1 MPPKQ
6 WPTSSASRG
15 TASAVPVGLGAS
27 GRKDANVYAA
37 GVKDPTGKTTEYFVS
52 KNSTHKVSPP

>member
-6 WPTSSASRG
+6 WPASRG
-15 TASAVPVGLGAS
+15 AAASVASAGLGAS
-27 GRKDANVYAA
+27 GRKDASVYTA

-52 KNSTHKVSPP
+52 